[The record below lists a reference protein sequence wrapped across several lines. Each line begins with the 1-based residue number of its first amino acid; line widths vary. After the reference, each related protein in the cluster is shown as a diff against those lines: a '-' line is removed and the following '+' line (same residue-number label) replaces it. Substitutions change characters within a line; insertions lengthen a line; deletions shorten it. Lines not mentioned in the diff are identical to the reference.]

1 MIGGSPRKVEGRF
14 GGYSV
19 TYEIWISL
27 IKFLSQKT
35 LLSTPDVMKVV
46 MLTL

>member
-1 MIGGSPRKVEGRF
+1 MVGGSPRNVEGRF

-19 TYEIWISL
+19 TYEIRISL

-35 LLSTPDVMKVV
+35 LLSVPDVMKVI